1 MKNEIEKQIDVK
13 APLSRV
19 WRALTDHREF
29 GQWFQ
34 VRLDGPFVPGQACAG
49 AMTYPGFEGKPFT
62 VMVKEIQPERLFSY
76 TWHPYAL
83 DPDRD
88 YDAEPQT
95 LVVFTLQEIAGGTRL
110 TVNES
115 GFDSLPA
122 DRREEAFSMN
132 EGGWE
137 AQLQNVARH
146 VAQ

>member
-13 APLSRV
+13 ALLSRV
-19 WRALTDHREF
+19 WRALTDYREF

>member
-19 WRALTDHREF
+19 WRALTDYREF

-34 VRLDGPFVPGQACAG
+34 VRLDGPFVPGQACVG

-122 DRREEAFSMN
+122 DRRDEAFSMN

>member
-19 WRALTDHREF
+19 WRALTDYREF

-62 VMVKEIQPERLFSY
+62 VVVKEIQPERLFSY

>member
-19 WRALTDHREF
+19 WRALTDYREF

-95 LVVFTLQEIAGGTRL
+95 LVVFRLQEIAGGTRL

>member
-13 APLSRV
+13 ALLSRV
-19 WRALTDHREF
+19 WRALTDYREF

-115 GFDSLPA
+115 GFDSLPT

>member
-19 WRALTDHREF
+19 WSALTDYREF

-49 AMTYPGFEGKPFT
+49 VMTYPGFEGKPFT
-62 VMVKEIQPERLFSY
+62 VVVKEIQPERLFSY

>member
-19 WRALTDHREF
+19 WRALTDYREF
-29 GQWFQ
+29 GRWFQ

-115 GFDSLPA
+115 GFDSLAA

>member
-19 WRALTDHREF
+19 WRALTDYREF
-29 GQWFQ
+29 GRWFQ

>member
-19 WRALTDHREF
+19 WRALTDYREF

>member
-19 WRALTDHREF
+19 WRALTDYREF

-62 VMVKEIQPERLFSY
+62 VVVKEIQPERLFSY

-95 LVVFTLQEIAGGTRL
+95 LVVFTLHEIAGGTRL